1 VASNTSDHPPLF
13 NGYYYRIP
21 AKGKTQGG
29 FAVLAYP
36 AEYRNSGLM
45 TFIVG
50 KDGVVYQKD
59 LGEKTAD
66 VAVAMTEFTPADGWS
81 PAVPHT
87 GTASRV
93 RQ

>member
-36 AEYRNSGLM
+36 AEYRSSGVM
-45 TFIVG
+45 SFIVG
-50 KDGVVYQKD
+50 PQGVVYQKD
-59 LGEKTAD
+59 LGATTEENAK
-66 VAVAMTEFTPADGWS
+66 AMTLYDPDPTWRA
-81 PAVPHT
+81 AH
-87 GTASRV
+87 
-93 RQ
+93 